1 MALAISRAL
10 GDFCLKACGAA
21 GAPLVLAEPEVTHEG
36 LSLASGSG
44 SGRPT
49 SSVLVL
55 ASDGLCVVQ
64 AARDIACN
72 TYRATTQQQDA
83 MKHGQSA
90 AR

>member
-44 SGRPT
+44 SGGPT

-72 TYRATTQQQDA
+72 T
-83 MKHGQSA
+83 
-90 AR
+90 